1 MKPYA
6 DAISPRETSSTG
18 INDTQRKPRDSLS
31 TNGTREV
38 TSAFEISRE
47 HITSTCIEESNV
59 RYERLA
65 GPFLSWCTLYGE
77 KSNYIFILTKKL
89 EMLRILQMRNLSTPT
104 GKPFW
109 S

>member
-6 DAISPRETSSTG
+6 DAISPRETSFIG
-18 INDTQRKPRDSLS
+18 INDTQRKARDSLS

-38 TSAFEISRE
+38 TSALEISRE
-47 HITSTCIEESNV
+47 HITSIEESNV

-65 GPFLSWCTLYGE
+65 GPISHGVHCTE
-77 KSNYIFILTKKL
+77 RNPTTFFILTKKL